1 MRVTEEVISDNL
13 FDVFG
18 LWMRMAGRALAR
30 HKEEYAI
37 KLLAEMG
44 YDVFDNSSPTTSHNG
59 ICTGRGIDGKQNG
72 SMTIHDIFD
81 MWTFGYLRGFN
92 YDTVLMNP
100 LAWKTFMN
108 DPMAREIMFTN
119 GVLASRRLPDGSTA
133 NTGFGVG
140 SFGKLGYKSDPTGLD
155 YNNLAGKVAGP
166 NPFTTDLNPLGNT
179 YNIAPKYLP
188 SPLKVIV
195 SPHVPYRAAVGLGTD
210 GNGSEDIKVTDIYMA
225 DSANCGLL
233 MTKEGVSMDE
243 WNDPERD
250 IRAMKLK
257 ERWGMAL
264 LAQGKGVA
272 CARDVVLKDNYV
284 FDNVND
290 VGALSGLQAA
300 GDVGDGNIVG

>member
-1 MRVTEEVISDNL
+1 MN
-13 FDVFG
+13 
-18 LWMRMAGRALAR
+18 
-30 HKEEYAI
+30 
-37 KLLAEMG
+37 
-44 YDVFDNSSPTTSHNG
+44 N
-59 ICTGRGIDGKQNG
+59 TGRILFFVLFFVQLSFSN
-72 SMTIHDIFD
+72 DILSKNSIGLD
-81 MWTFGYLRGFN
+81 S
-92 YDTVLMNP
+92 
-100 LAWKTFMN
+100 
-108 DPMAREIMFTN
+108 I
-119 GVLASRRLPDGSTA
+119 
-133 NTGFGVG
+133 
-140 SFGKLGYKSDPTGLD
+140 KSDIDLLLD

-195 SPHVPYRAAVGLGTD
+195 SPHVPYRAATGIGTSGD
-210 GNGSEDIKVTDIYMA
+210 QTEAVKVTDIYMA